1 MKKKLSLIVVAA
13 AAVALVASSAPA
25 AERERYRFGGGPSG
39 GSWHPATSAGTQ
51 LLNRKI
57 GKKFYFQYSPS
68 AGSVANVRR
77 VSLGEF
83 ATAWGH
89 IGQVYQSWTGTGL
102 FKKDGASKNFRVV
115 ANVRAQSQI
124 IAVLADSPI
133 KSYSDMKGKV
143 VSLLKQGTGSH
154 VNCRNIF
161 DTLGLYNIKNP
172 KKSKIIPRY
181 LGFTA
186 AGRALGDRQ
195 IDVYCSAGSPFTIPA
210 LTRLSISKPVRY
222 ISFTEAEQKKVTGN
236 FKFYVPKTIPVQKE
250 VKGMNA
256 PARSIA
262 YDVWWIAHKQ
272 MSNGAVYNMLKVIA
286 VPKNLKQ
293 LTKTAKYWRD
303 LSGNFSALKQH
314 GIKVHPA
321 AARYWKERGADVPG
335 GVVEGY

>member
-1 MKKKLSLIVVAA
+1 MMKKLTFMAAALAA
-13 AAVALVASSAPA
+13 AAFLATSATA
-25 AERERYRFGGGPSG
+25 AERYRFGGGPSG
-39 GSWHPATSAGTQ
+39 GAWHPATSAGTQ

-102 FKKDGASKNFRVV
+102 FKKDGANKNFRIV

-161 DTLGLYNIKNP
+161 STLGLYNVKNP
-172 KKSKIIPRY
+172 TASAIQPRY
-181 LGFTA
+181 LGFSA

-195 IDVYCSAGSPFTIPA
+195 IDVFCSAGAPFTIPA

-222 ISFTEAEQKKVTGN
+222 ISFTEEEQKKVTDK
-236 FKFYVPKTIPVQKE
+236 FKFYVPITIPVQKE

-262 YDVWWIAHKQ
+262 YDVWWMAHKQ
-272 MSNGAVYNMLKVIA
+272 MSNDAVYNMLKVIA
-286 VPKNLKQ
+286 APDNLRQ
-293 LTKTAKYWRD
+293 LTKTARYWHD
-303 LSGNFSALKQH
+303 LSGNFSALKAH
-314 GIKVHPA
+314 KIYVHPA
-321 AARYWKERGADVPG
+321 AARYWKERGVDVPG
-335 GVVEGY
+335 EVVKGF

>member
-1 MKKKLSLIVVAA
+1 MKRVFTWTLAA
-13 AAVALVASSAPA
+13 AAVFALVSTSAIA
-25 AERERYRFGGGPSG
+25 AERYRFGGGPSG
-39 GSWHPATSAGTQ
+39 GAWHPATSAGTQ
-51 LLNRKI
+51 LLNRKV

-89 IGQVYQSWTGTGL
+89 VGQVYQSWTGTGL
-102 FKKDGASKNFRVV
+102 FKKDGASKDFRIV
-115 ANVRAQSQI
+115 ANVRSQSQI

-161 DTLGLYNIKNP
+161 STFGLYNIKSP
-172 KKSKIIPRY
+172 EKSAIKPRY
-181 LGFTA
+181 LGFSA

-195 IDVYCSAGSPFTIPA
+195 IDVYCSAGAPFTIPA

-222 ISFTEAEQKKVTGN
+222 ISMTPAEQAKVTGA

-250 VKGMNA
+250 VKGMDK
-256 PARSIA
+256 PALSIA

-272 MSNGAVYNMLKVIA
+272 MSNDAVYNMLKVIA
-286 VPKNLKQ
+286 APANLKQ
-293 LTKTAKYWRD
+293 LTKTARYWRD
-303 LSGNFSALKQH
+303 LSGNFNALKQH
-314 GIKVHPA
+314 GIFVHPA
-321 AARYWKERGADVPG
+321 AARYWKERGVKVPG
-335 GVVEGY
+335 SVVKGY